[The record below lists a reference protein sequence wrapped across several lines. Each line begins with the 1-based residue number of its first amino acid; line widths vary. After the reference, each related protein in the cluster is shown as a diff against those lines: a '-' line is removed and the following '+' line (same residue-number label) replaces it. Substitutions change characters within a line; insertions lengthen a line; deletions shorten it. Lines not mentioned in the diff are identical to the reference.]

1 MPDLHSDFVGRVN
14 RLALKP
20 SDKTCLVPVME
31 AISNSI
37 QAITERLGDKAQGL
51 GRVQVTVLRD
61 LEKDDLPIIGFEI

>member
-31 AISNSI
+31 AVSNSI
-37 QAITERLGDKAQGL
+37 HAITERLGDDAGVDTMSL
-51 GRVQVTVLRD
+51 C
-61 LEKDDLPIIGFEI
+61 

>member
-31 AISNSI
+31 AMSNSI
-37 QAITERLGDKAQGL
+37 QAITESYRRNLVTSGIGKAAYRG
-51 GRVQVTVLRD
+51 GA
-61 LEKDDLPIIGFEI
+61 